1 MHRCDIGRICTNSFI
16 SVLLQ
21 SLPDTPTM
29 EPVKTPRAQPSPD
42 PAAVL
47 GKATLRAAA
56 RMGLSRDEL
65 SAVIGRDRSSISR
78 SGIAPDSKAG
88 ELALLLLRCY
98 RSLAVLVDDDAAQIR
113 EWLGTRNT
121 HTGGV
126 PREQLRDVAG
136 LVTVTGYLDAIRGK
150 L

>member
-1 MHRCDIGRICTNSFI
+1 M
-16 SVLLQ
+16 Q
-21 SLPDTPTM
+21 AM
-29 EPVKTPRAQPSPD
+29 KTPHVQSSPAA
-42 PAAVL
+42 AAVL

-65 SAVIGRDRSSISR
+65 SAVIGRDRSSLSR
-78 SGIAPDSKAG
+78 SGIDPGSKPG

-98 RSLAVLVDDDAAQIR
+98 RSLAVLVDDDSGQMR
-113 EWLGTRNT
+113 EWLGTPNT

>member
-1 MHRCDIGRICTNSFI
+1 
-16 SVLLQ
+16 
-21 SLPDTPTM
+21 M
-29 EPVKTPRAQPSPD
+29 EPVKTPHAKSSPD
-42 PAAVL
+42 PADVL

-78 SGIAPDSKAG
+78 SGIDPDSKPG

-98 RSLAVLVDDDAAQIR
+98 RSLAVLVDDDEGQIR
-113 EWLGTRNT
+113 EWLATANT

>member
-1 MHRCDIGRICTNSFI
+1 MAS
-16 SVLLQ
+16 
-21 SLPDTPTM
+21 
-29 EPVKTPRAQPSPD
+29 VKTPHAQASPD

-78 SGIAPDSKAG
+78 SGIGPDTKSG

-98 RSLAVLVDDDAAQIR
+98 RSLAVLVDDNEDQVR
-113 EWLGTRNT
+113 EWLGTPNT

-136 LVTVTGYLDAIRGK
+136 LVRVTGYLDAIRGK